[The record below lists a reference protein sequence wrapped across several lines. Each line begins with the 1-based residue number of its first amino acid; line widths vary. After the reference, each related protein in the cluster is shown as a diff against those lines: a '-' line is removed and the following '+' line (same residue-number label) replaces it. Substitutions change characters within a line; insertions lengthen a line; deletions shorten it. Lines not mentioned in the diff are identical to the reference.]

1 MSFDNLTYKPQ
12 KCISVA
18 IVVIYGN
25 IQWIC
30 VTAADGLTFNDE
42 SMLPEIHPASD
53 FNVDSMY
60 STEKRAPP
68 VGCDIMM
75 TPNGISILGSGNILR
90 STLKAG
96 STYLY
101 YIRSELEK
109 VFVQN
114 RYIHG
119 QLMLGM

>member
-1 MSFDNLTYKPQ
+1 MATLRFNLAT
-12 KCISVA
+12 ISVA

-25 IQWIC
+25 TCWIC
-30 VTAADGLTFNDE
+30 VAAADGLSCNDD
-42 SMLPEIHPASD
+42 SMLPEIHPVSD

-60 STEKRAPP
+60 NTGKEAPP

-75 TPNGISILGSGNILR
+75 TPNGIAILGSGNILR
-90 STLKAG
+90 ITLISE

-101 YIRSELEK
+101 YMHTDLEK
-109 VFVQN
+109 KKRLARN

-119 QLMLGM
+119 QVMLWM